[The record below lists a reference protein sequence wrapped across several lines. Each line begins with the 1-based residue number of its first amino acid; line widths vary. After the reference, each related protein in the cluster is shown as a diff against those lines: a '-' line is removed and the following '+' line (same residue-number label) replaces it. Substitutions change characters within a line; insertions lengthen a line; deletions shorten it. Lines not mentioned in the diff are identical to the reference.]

1 MMSQET
7 EMALLTHKV
16 ESLHEDMGEMKV
28 VMRDVANALTKLALI
43 DERQANMLEAQER
56 IFNLIERLDNR
67 VDNLEKE
74 DGKQSLAT
82 GWVYAAVWG
91 AAGLLAMYVA
101 KMLGLV

>member
-1 MMSQET
+1 MSQET
-7 EMALLTHKV
+7 EIVLLTHKV

-67 VDNLEKE
+67 VDDLEKE

-91 AAGLLAMYVA
+91 SAGLLAMYVA

>member
-1 MMSQET
+1 MSQEA

-16 ESLHEDMGEMKV
+16 ESLHEDMGEMKL
-28 VMRDVANALTKLALI
+28 VMRDVATALTKLALI

-67 VDNLEKE
+67 VDSLEKE
-74 DGKQSLAT
+74 DGKQSVAT
-82 GWVYAAVWG
+82 NWVYAAVWG

-101 KMLGLV
+101 KVVGLL

>member
-1 MMSQET
+1 MSQET

-101 KMLGLV
+101 KMLGLI

>member
-1 MMSQET
+1 MSQET
-7 EMALLTHKV
+7 EIALLTHKV

>member
-1 MMSQET
+1 VSQET
-7 EMALLTHKV
+7 EIALLTHKV

-67 VDNLEKE
+67 VDDLEKE
-74 DGKQSLAT
+74 DGKQSVAT

-101 KMLGLV
+101 KMLGLI

>member
-1 MMSQET
+1 MSQET
-7 EMALLTHKV
+7 EIVLLTHKV
-16 ESLHEDMGEMKV
+16 ESLHEDMGEMKI

-67 VDNLEKE
+67 VDDLEKE
-74 DGKQSLAT
+74 DGKQSVAT

-101 KMLGLV
+101 KMLGLI

>member
-1 MMSQET
+1 MSQET

-16 ESLHEDMGEMKV
+16 ESLHNDMGEMKV

-67 VDNLEKE
+67 VDDLEKE
-74 DGKQSLAT
+74 DGKQSVAT

-101 KMLGLV
+101 KMLGLI

>member
-1 MMSQET
+1 
-7 EMALLTHKV
+7 MALLTHKV

-67 VDNLEKE
+67 VDDLEKE
-74 DGKQSLAT
+74 DGKQSVAT

>member
-1 MMSQET
+1 MSQET

-67 VDNLEKE
+67 VDDLEKE
-74 DGKQSLAT
+74 DGKQSVAT

>member
-1 MMSQET
+1 MSQET

-67 VDNLEKE
+67 VDDLEKE
-74 DGKQSLAT
+74 DGKQSVAT

-101 KMLGLV
+101 KMLGLM

>member
-1 MMSQET
+1 MSQET
-7 EMALLTHKV
+7 EIVLLTHKV
-16 ESLHEDMGEMKV
+16 ESLHEDMGEMKI

>member
-1 MMSQET
+1 MSQET

>member
-101 KMLGLV
+101 KMLGLI

>member
-1 MMSQET
+1 MSQET
-7 EMALLTHKV
+7 EIVLLTHKV
-16 ESLHEDMGEMKV
+16 ESLHEDMGEMKI

-67 VDNLEKE
+67 VDDLEKE